1 MPSKVLQKLK
11 YNVIFGLIHLVQVLD
26 LGKHR
31 TIFDS
36 EGATA
41 LSHVFIPDTAD
52 FYATVLANDSDVT
65 PERERSLCPAQ
76 RLEGAALADVYPSS
90 AKCVSCN
97 GVPWILSAFEQQH
110 RQVWFSVGMMMIPTY
125 T

>member
-11 YNVIFGLIHLVQVLD
+11 HNVIFGLVHLAQVLD

-31 TIFDS
+31 AIFDS

-52 FYATVLANDSDVT
+52 LYATVLANNSDVT
-65 PERERSLCPAQ
+65 PECERRLCPAQ
-76 RLEGAALADVYPSS
+76 
-90 AKCVSCN
+90 
-97 GVPWILSAFEQQH
+97 
-110 RQVWFSVGMMMIPTY
+110 
-125 T
+125 